1 MSENLTR
8 QLPDDAVER
17 ILALLTSINSRLVS
31 VEGKVDAMDTR
42 LTTLEEKVDRLLQET
57 RPMWEQLLSHVEDIK
72 TELTRQGTRI
82 DNIETEL
89 TRQGTRIDSIETEM
103 RAGFDVIEQ
112 KLNVM
117 SEDVLSVRAK
127 QKLLE
132 SRLGKIESEPAH

>member
-17 ILALLTSINSRLVS
+17 ILALLTSINSPLVS
-31 VEGKVDAMDTR
+31 LEGKVDALDSR
-42 LTTLEEKVDRLLQET
+42 LTTLEEKVDRRLQET
-57 RPMWEQLLSHVEDIK
+57 RPIWEQLLSYVEDIK

-82 DNIETEL
+82 V
-89 TRQGTRIDSIETEM
+89 SIETEM
-103 RAGFDVIEQ
+103 RAGFEVIEQ

-127 QKLLE
+127 QKSFE

>member
-8 QLPDDAVER
+8 QLPDDTVQR

-31 VEGKVDAMDTR
+31 LEGKVDAIDTR
-42 LTTLEEKVDRLLQET
+42 LTTLEEKVDRRLQET
-57 RPMWEQLLSHVEDIK
+57 RPIWEQLLSHVEDIK

-89 TRQGTRIDSIETEM
+89 IRHGTRLDSIGMEM
-103 RAGFDVIEQ
+103 RAGFEVIEQ

-117 SEDVLSVRAK
+117 SEDVLSVHTK
-127 QKLLE
+127 QKSLE
-132 SRLGKIESEPAH
+132 SSVWRWL